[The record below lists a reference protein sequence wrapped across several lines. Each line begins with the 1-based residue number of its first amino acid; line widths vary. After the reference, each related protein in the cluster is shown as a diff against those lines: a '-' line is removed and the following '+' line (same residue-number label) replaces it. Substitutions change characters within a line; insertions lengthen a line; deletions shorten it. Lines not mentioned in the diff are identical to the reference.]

1 MNSIKTLYICGLLTM
16 MFTGITNAA
25 SDDKTSFTDADGQ
38 SINCVIKEGVA
49 ACKNAGGENVIC
61 ANSDNG
67 YSCSAN

>member
-1 MNSIKTLYICGLLTM
+1 MNNIKKFFACSLLTM
-16 MFTGITNAA
+16 IFTGIANATT
-25 SDDKTSFTDADGQ
+25 DTEKSFTDADGQ
-38 SINCVIKEGVA
+38 SIHCVIKEGVA